1 MKIINNNKAW
11 FDVLV
16 SLDVSKTK
24 KIGLRNHGECTGF
37 GIAPQVLETEHSS
50 KNFRYLKWMN
60 SHLCK
65 LFSGLCKGNP
75 TPQNSRK

>member
-16 SLDVSKTK
+16 SLDVSKTE

-37 GIAPQVLETEHSS
+37 GTPQVLETEHSHP
-50 KNFRYLKWMN
+50 RI
-60 SHLCK
+60 
-65 LFSGLCKGNP
+65 SG
-75 TPQNSRK
+75 T